1 MSVDLRFAVANI
13 VRTALAEDI
22 GTGDVTTLAIVPPEV
37 RGRAQIVAKAEGVLA
52 GMPVVEEVFRQLS
65 SEVKVHATISEGA
78 HFSPRDILCEIVGP
92 AQAILTGERVAL
104 NFLQRLSGIA
114 TRTARLVAQVAGT
127 GAHIVDTRKTT
138 PGLRLLE
145 KYAVTVGGGRNH
157 RMGLYDAVII
167 KDNHI
172 RTAGGI
178 TEAVRGVRNA
188 VPHTMTVTVE
198 CETLEQVEEAL
209 HAGADILLL
218 DNMDIATLS
227 EAVRRA
233 KGRAL
238 TEASGGITEERVTQI
253 ARTGVDLLSVGA
265 LTHSSPAIDMS
276 LEFT

>member
-1 MSVDLRFAVANI
+1 
-13 VRTALAEDI
+13 
-22 GTGDVTTLAIVPPEV
+22 
-37 RGRAQIVAKAEGVLA
+37 
-52 GMPVVEEVFRQLS
+52 
-65 SEVKVHATISEGA
+65 
-78 HFSPRDILCEIVGP
+78 
-92 AQAILTGERVAL
+92 
-104 NFLQRLSGIA
+104 
-114 TRTARLVAQVAGT
+114 
-127 GAHIVDTRKTT
+127 
-138 PGLRLLE
+138 
-145 KYAVTVGGGRNH
+145 
-157 RMGLYDAVII
+157 MGLYDAVII
-167 KDNHI
+167 KENHI